1 MGEAKHPVSD
11 RQQASQPSSLVIII
25 PRARGC
31 DQRVYTGRPRGA
43 LVLLMRALSV
53 LHGDDDAGAVGSRLP
68 RVSRIHAE
76 HLRPDRNVGIDCWLI
91 CTNKREWVSCKE
103 LG

>member
-1 MGEAKHPVSD
+1 
-11 RQQASQPSSLVIII
+11 
-25 PRARGC
+25 
-31 DQRVYTGRPRGA
+31 
-43 LVLLMRALSV
+43 MRASSI

-76 HLRPDRNVGIDCWLI
+76 HLRPDRNVGIELLAGLYKQC
-91 CTNKREWVSCKE
+91 EWVSYKE